1 MDSCRRAGDRIHPVM
16 QVVDLPAAPQLL
28 LDRLCQNPH
37 VVLHYIG
44 LHGVAILWSLF
55 QHRHIADAGH
65 CHIER
70 AGDRGSGEGEH
81 VNGREQFFQMLLLRH
96 TESLFLIN
104 DHKAQIFEFD
114 IL

>member
-1 MDSCRRAGDRIHPVM
+1 MPV
-16 QVVDLPAAPQLL
+16 
-28 LDRLCQNPH
+28 
-37 VVLHYIG
+37 I
-44 LHGVAILWSLF
+44 AILSV
-55 QHRHIADAGH
+55 RGS
-65 CHIER
+65 
-70 AGDRGSGEGEH
+70 GSGEGEH